1 MLTLLLN
8 PDLSPVAEDPFL
20 SQFWLKLWVFNMDP
34 KGPSSTFK
42 RSSLKRT
49 TSGSQKVRWSLFGA
63 HSTGDSET
71 ALTSFHVLSW
81 GEKCFTV
88 FYCVSFLWNVVMA
101 FILKVNVWCCFTNDQ
116 QLHFILASSSTF
128 FSLFCIPRPYDCS
141 MNTQCHMGPSL
152 WVLVLV
158 PNQSLQSLFVP
169 HNDTNHSRL
178 PVICWCAHGL
188 QIYH

>member
-63 HSTGDSET
+63 HSTGDSVHWDG
-71 ALTSFHVLSW
+71 S
-81 GEKCFTV
+81 
-88 FYCVSFLWNVVMA
+88 Y
-101 FILKVNVWCCFTNDQ
+101 
-116 QLHFILASSSTF
+116 F
-128 FSLFCIPRPYDCS
+128 FSR
-141 MNTQCHMGPSL
+141 
-152 WVLVLV
+152 LVLRGKMFHSV
-158 PNQSLQSLFVP
+158 LLCLLSLKRSCGIHFKGKCLMLLYKWPTAALHLSFFFDIFFTFLHPETIWLLDEYSVSHGAVAMGISISSQPIASEPL
-169 HNDTNHSRL
+169 
-178 PVICWCAHGL
+178 CAA
-188 QIYH
+188 